1 MMKNENGITLIA
13 LVITIIVTLILV
25 GTGLTITF
33 NEIDDSRNNELWTEL
48 GTVRQ
53 AVVEQYQKK
62 VLVGKI
68 GILKEA
74 EENVFPG
81 NIIDNQIGDRIF
93 IKASTNQLKQKGLLS
108 EDGNTRKYMAN
119 YDYNNNCTYK
129 EDCCYLL
136 VFDDSNV
143 WEQLEIENN
152 TYSYVVNYK
161 TGEVYNYDKN
171 EDYSGKLLYLAPIN
185 YSNQITTTDTQNF
198 SDWNNGFDD

>member
-68 GILKEA
+68 GISKDLDNHE
-74 EENVFPG
+74 FPG
-81 NIIDNQIGDRIF
+81 EIIKNKNGINIF
-93 IKASTNQLKQKGLLS
+93 VKASKDQLKQKGLLS
-108 EDGNTRKYMAN
+108 EDENTRKFMAN
-119 YDYNNNCTYK
+119 YDYDNCTYL

-136 VFDDSNV
+136 KVDDSNV
-143 WEQLEIENN
+143 WEQLEINN
-152 TYSYVVNYK
+152 STYSYIVNYK
-161 TGEVYNYDKN
+161 TGEVYNYDKVV
-171 EDYSGKLLYLAPIN
+171 DYSRKLLYLATIN